1 MRGDLVYEK
10 LGEIDPELIA
20 DALPDAVPLY
30 RLGGED
36 PKPPKKRPNLRKA
49 LVVCACLLLA
59 GLLLI
64 GGGIALSRSLEF
76 PWETDTDETPTD
88 QGKEL
93 TYQGI
98 VTIDGFGPLTDSDDL
113 ESIGNEIKARF
124 TAATPA
130 DVCDCIR
137 DLKIQIGED
146 ALTYNRD
153 HGCFR
158 DGKTGKVYRLRD
170 EDRAYMEE
178 LLVMLEPPVIMDYT
192 HATLH
197 PLDDYTCTVSL
208 VKNEDYPNLYEIKD
222 IYLRSMAKGSD
233 YRTDSFREIPDRD
246 SFYCGT
252 IPEDAPGGDYELVV
266 SLFTPYTGRYTELT
280 LTSRTPAV
288 TVAAHEKEPRYA
300 FFYECEK
307 NIYRKGETV
316 GLTAGLINRG
326 DDIYRWSTELSILPT
341 VTLRTVLDGETLTY
355 PMTTGLEL
363 DWSGELYHMTY
374 NESSKAQFW
383 TVTPYSLPVG
393 MYDLVLSFEG
403 HEEVF
408 ENVLA
413 VTDRDIDHEFEINY
427 SIKESPILTEG
438 KALTLQIRV
447 TLRGGDLYR
456 YGSSTCFLPDKLFF
470 ACETEDAFG
479 HISPRLTHLQ
489 ADADGNGIGPIVE
502 DGMHTRLWREGETK
516 TFTYAVEFD
525 PNSQED
531 IMIAGE
537 YDLTVGYDGETPIIF
552 ENALAVTD
560 PDAPHGFAVDYS
572 FTPKEGTV
580 DDSVHTVTNNG
591 TGTFILRITHD
602 GDTLYRYGYD
612 DCLRPDSVMLY
623 RQEGESVGESATI
636 FYTTHTEKTKSL
648 WAWENDVTQSFLYEW
663 DWSREPIEPGSY
675 TLQVIY
681 RDGDGGIQLH
691 LTLEGALTVVA
702 P

>member
-36 PKPPKKRPNLRKA
+36 PKPPKKRPNFRKA

-59 GLLLI
+59 GLLLV

-76 PWETDTDETPTD
+76 PWETDTDEAPTD

-93 TYQGI
+93 TYHGT
-98 VTIDGFGPLTDSDDL
+98 VTIDGLPPLTGSDDL
-113 ESIGNEIKARF
+113 TAVGDEIKARF
-124 TAATPA
+124 SAATLLEDA
-130 DVCDCIR
+130 CKCDR
-137 DLKIQIGED
+137 DLSIQIGED
-146 ALTYNRD
+146 ALAYNRD

-197 PLDDYTCTVSL
+197 PLDAYTCTVSL
-208 VKNEDYPNLYEIKD
+208 VKNENFPNVYEIKE
-222 IYLRSMAKGSD
+222 IYLRATAEGSD
-233 YRTDSFREIPDRD
+233 YRTDRFREIFDRD

-252 IPEDAPGGDYELVV
+252 IPEDAPEGDYELVV
-266 SLFTPYTGRYTELT
+266 YLFTPYTGMYTELT
-280 LTSRTPAV
+280 LTSPTPAV
-288 TVAAHEKEPRYA
+288 TVTAHEKEPRYD

-307 NIYRKGETV
+307 RIFRQDEAIS
-316 GLTAGLINRG
+316 LTAGLINSG

-383 TVTPYSLPVG
+383 WIAPDRLPVG
-393 MYDLVLSFEG
+393 IYDLVLSFEG
-403 HEEVF
+403 HEEV
-408 ENVLA
+408 
-413 VTDRDIDHEFEINY
+413 Y
-427 SIKESPILTEG
+427 P
-438 KALTLQIRV
+438 RV
-447 TLRGGDLYR
+447 I
-456 YGSSTCFLPDKLFF
+456 
-470 ACETEDAFG
+470 A
-479 HISPRLTHLQ
+479 
-489 ADADGNGIGPIVE
+489 IV
-502 DGMHTRLWREGETK
+502 
-516 TFTYAVEFD
+516 D
-525 PNSQED
+525 PN
-531 IMIAGE
+531 
-537 YDLTVGYDGETPIIF
+537 
-552 ENALAVTD
+552 
-560 PDAPHGFAVDYS
+560 APHGFAVDYS
-572 FTPKEGTV
+572 FTPKEGTP

-612 DCLRPDSVMLY
+612 DCLRPDSVKLY

-636 FYTTHTEKTKSL
+636 FYTTHTEKTKAL

>member
-20 DALPDAVPLY
+20 DALPNAVPLY

-49 LVVCACLLLA
+49 LVICACLLLA
-59 GLLLI
+59 GLLLV
-64 GGGIALSRSLEF
+64 GGGIALSRTLEF

-98 VTIDGFGPLTDSDDL
+98 VTIGGFGPLTDSDDL
-113 ESIGNEIKARF
+113 ESMGNQIKARF
-124 TAATPA
+124 SAATPA

-146 ALTYNRD
+146 SLTYNRD

-178 LLVMLEPPVIMDYT
+178 LVVMLEPPVIMDYT

-197 PLDDYTCTVSL
+197 PLDAYTCTVSL
-208 VKNEDYPNLYEIKD
+208 VKNEDFPNIFEIKE
-222 IYLRSMAKGSD
+222 IYLRATAEGSD

-252 IPEDAPGGDYELVV
+252 IPEDAPEGDYELVV
-266 SLFTPYTGRYTELT
+266 YLFTPYTGRYTELT
-280 LTSRTPAV
+280 LTSPTPAV
-288 TVAAHEKEPRYA
+288 TVAAHEKEPHYA

-316 GLTAGLINRG
+316 SLTAGLINRG

-355 PMTTGLEL
+355 TMSTGLEL

-383 TVTPYSLPVG
+383 WIAPDRLPVG
-393 MYDLVLSFEG
+393 VYDLVLSFEG
-403 HEEVF
+403 HEEV
-408 ENVLA
+408 
-413 VTDRDIDHEFEINY
+413 Y
-427 SIKESPILTEG
+427 P
-438 KALTLQIRV
+438 RV
-447 TLRGGDLYR
+447 I
-456 YGSSTCFLPDKLFF
+456 
-470 ACETEDAFG
+470 A
-479 HISPRLTHLQ
+479 
-489 ADADGNGIGPIVE
+489 IV
-502 DGMHTRLWREGETK
+502 
-516 TFTYAVEFD
+516 D
-525 PNSQED
+525 PN
-531 IMIAGE
+531 
-537 YDLTVGYDGETPIIF
+537 
-552 ENALAVTD
+552 
-560 PDAPHGFAVDYS
+560 APHGFAVDYS
-572 FTPKEGTV
+572 FTPKEGTP

-612 DCLRPDSVMLY
+612 DCLRPDSVKLY

-636 FYTTHTEKTKSL
+636 FYATHTEKTKAL
-648 WAWENDVTQSFLYEW
+648 WAWENDETKSFLYEW

>member
-10 LGEIDPELIA
+10 LGEIDEDLIA

-36 PKPPKKRPNLRKA
+36 PKPSKKRLNFRKA
-49 LVVCACLLLA
+49 LVICACLLLA
-59 GLLLI
+59 GLLLV
-64 GGGIALSRSLEF
+64 GGGIALSRTLEF

-98 VTIDGFGPLTDSDDL
+98 VTIGGFGPLTDSDDL
-113 ESIGNEIKARF
+113 ESMGNQIKARF
-124 TAATPA
+124 SAATPA

-146 ALTYNRD
+146 SLTYNRD

-178 LLVMLEPPVIMDYT
+178 LVVMLEPPVIMDYT

-197 PLDDYTCTVSL
+197 PLDAYTCTVSL
-208 VKNEDYPNLYEIKD
+208 VKNEDFPNIFEIKE
-222 IYLRSMAKGSD
+222 IYLRATAEGSD

-252 IPEDAPGGDYELVV
+252 IPEDAPEGDYELVV
-266 SLFTPYTGRYTELT
+266 YLFTPYTGRYTELT
-280 LTSRTPAV
+280 LTSPTPAV
-288 TVAAHEKEPRYA
+288 TVAAHEKEPHYA

-316 GLTAGLINRG
+316 SLTAGLINRG

-355 PMTTGLEL
+355 TMSTGLEL

-383 TVTPYSLPVG
+383 WIAPDRLPVG
-393 MYDLVLSFEG
+393 VYDLVLSFEG
-403 HEEVF
+403 HEEV
-408 ENVLA
+408 
-413 VTDRDIDHEFEINY
+413 Y
-427 SIKESPILTEG
+427 P
-438 KALTLQIRV
+438 RV
-447 TLRGGDLYR
+447 I
-456 YGSSTCFLPDKLFF
+456 
-470 ACETEDAFG
+470 A
-479 HISPRLTHLQ
+479 
-489 ADADGNGIGPIVE
+489 IV
-502 DGMHTRLWREGETK
+502 
-516 TFTYAVEFD
+516 D
-525 PNSQED
+525 PN
-531 IMIAGE
+531 
-537 YDLTVGYDGETPIIF
+537 
-552 ENALAVTD
+552 
-560 PDAPHGFAVDYS
+560 APHGFAVDYS
-572 FTPKEGTV
+572 FTPKEGAV
-580 DDSVHTVTNNG
+580 DDSVHTVTNNS
-591 TGTFILRITHD
+591 TGTFILRVTHA

-612 DCLRPDSVMLY
+612 DCLRPDSVKLY

-636 FYTTHTEKTKSL
+636 FYATHTEKTKAL
-648 WAWENDVTQSFLYEW
+648 WAWENDETKSFLYEW
-663 DWSREPIEPGSY
+663 DWSREPIEPGTY

-681 RDGDGGIQLH
+681 RDGEGGIQLH

>member
-36 PKPPKKRPNLRKA
+36 PKPSKKRLNFRKA
-49 LVVCACLLLA
+49 LVICACLLLA
-59 GLLLI
+59 GLLLV
-64 GGGIALSRSLEF
+64 GGGIALSRTLEF

-98 VTIDGFGPLTDSDDL
+98 VTIGGFGPLTDSDDL
-113 ESIGNEIKARF
+113 ESIGNQIKARF
-124 TAATPA
+124 SAATPA

-146 ALTYNRD
+146 SLTYNRD

-178 LLVMLEPPVIMDYT
+178 LVVMLEPPVIMDYT

-197 PLDDYTCTVSL
+197 PLDAYTCTVSL
-208 VKNEDYPNLYEIKD
+208 VKNEDYPNVYEIKE
-222 IYLRSMAKGSD
+222 IYLRATAEGSD
-233 YRTDSFREIPDRD
+233 YRTDSFREILDRD

-252 IPEDAPGGDYELVV
+252 IPEDAPEGDYELVV
-266 SLFTPYTGRYTELT
+266 YLFTPYTGRYTELT
-280 LTSRTPAV
+280 LTSPTPAV
-288 TVAAHEKEPRYA
+288 TVAAHEKEPHYA

-316 GLTAGLINRG
+316 SLTAGLINRG

-355 PMTTGLEL
+355 TMSTGLEL

-383 TVTPYSLPVG
+383 WIAPDRLPVG
-393 MYDLVLSFEG
+393 VYDLVLSFEG
-403 HEEVF
+403 HEEV
-408 ENVLA
+408 
-413 VTDRDIDHEFEINY
+413 Y
-427 SIKESPILTEG
+427 P
-438 KALTLQIRV
+438 RV
-447 TLRGGDLYR
+447 I
-456 YGSSTCFLPDKLFF
+456 
-470 ACETEDAFG
+470 A
-479 HISPRLTHLQ
+479 
-489 ADADGNGIGPIVE
+489 IV
-502 DGMHTRLWREGETK
+502 
-516 TFTYAVEFD
+516 D
-525 PNSQED
+525 PN
-531 IMIAGE
+531 
-537 YDLTVGYDGETPIIF
+537 
-552 ENALAVTD
+552 
-560 PDAPHGFAVDYS
+560 APHGFAVDYS

-591 TGTFILRITHD
+591 TGTFILRVTHA

-612 DCLRPDSVMLY
+612 DCLRPDSVKLY

-636 FYTTHTEKTKSL
+636 FYATHTEKTKAL
-648 WAWENDVTQSFLYEW
+648 WAWENDETKSFLYEW
-663 DWSREPIEPGSY
+663 DWSREPIEPGTY

-681 RDGDGGIQLH
+681 RDGDGGIQLN

>member
-1 MRGDLVYEK
+1 MVDR
-10 LGEIDPELIA
+10 
-20 DALPDAVPLY
+20 DAVY
-30 RLGGED
+30 R
-36 PKPPKKRPNLRKA
+36 
-49 LVVCACLLLA
+49 
-59 GLLLI
+59 
-64 GGGIALSRSLEF
+64 
-76 PWETDTDETPTD
+76 
-88 QGKEL
+88 
-93 TYQGI
+93 
-98 VTIDGFGPLTDSDDL
+98 
-113 ESIGNEIKARF
+113 
-124 TAATPA
+124 
-130 DVCDCIR
+130 
-137 DLKIQIGED
+137 
-146 ALTYNRD
+146 
-153 HGCFR
+153 
-158 DGKTGKVYRLRD
+158 
-170 EDRAYMEE
+170 
-178 LLVMLEPPVIMDYT
+178 
-192 HATLH
+192 
-197 PLDDYTCTVSL
+197 VS
-208 VKNEDYPNLYEIKD
+208 
-222 IYLRSMAKGSD
+222 
-233 YRTDSFREIPDRD
+233 
-246 SFYCGT
+246 
-252 IPEDAPGGDYELVV
+252 IPEDAPLGDYELVV
-266 SLFTPYTGRYTELT
+266 RMHSDHSVGNTDLEII
-280 LTSRTPAV
+280 SRTPAV
-288 TVAAHEKEPRYA
+288 TVAAHEKEPHYA

-316 GLTAGLINRG
+316 SITAGLINRG

-355 PMTTGLEL
+355 TMSTGLEL

-374 NESSKAQFW
+374 NQPSKAQFW
-383 TVTPYSLPVG
+383 TVTPDSLPVG

-413 VTDRDIDHEFEINY
+413 VTERDVDHEFEINY

-489 ADADGNGIGPIVE
+489 ADADGNGSGAIVE

-531 IMIAGE
+531 ILIAGE
-537 YDLTVGYDGETPIIF
+537 YDLTVGYDGETPIVF

-560 PDAPHGFAVDYS
+560 PDAPHGFEVDYS
-572 FTPKEGTV
+572 FIPKDGTV
-580 DDSVHTVTNNG
+580 DDFVHTVTNNS
-591 TGTFILRITHD
+591 TGTFILRITHA

-612 DCLRPDSVMLY
+612 DCLRPDSVKLY

-636 FYTTHTEKTKSL
+636 FYTTHTEKTKAL

>member
-59 GLLLI
+59 GLLLV

-93 TYQGI
+93 TYQGT
-98 VTIDGFGPLTDSDDL
+98 VAIDGLPPFTGSDDL
-113 ESIGNEIKARF
+113 TAMGDEIKARF
-124 TAATPA
+124 SAATPA

-146 ALTYNRD
+146 SLSYNRD

-178 LLVMLEPPVIMDYT
+178 LVVMLEPPVIMDYT

-197 PLDDYTCTVSL
+197 PLDAYTCTVSL
-208 VKNEDYPNLYEIKD
+208 VKYEDYPNIFKIKE
-222 IYLRSMAKGSD
+222 IYLRATAEGSD

-252 IPEDAPGGDYELVV
+252 IPEEAPLGDYELVV
-266 SLFTPYTGRYTELT
+266 HLFTPYTGRYTELT
-280 LTSRTPAV
+280 LTSPTPAV
-288 TVAAHEKEPRYA
+288 TVAAHEKEPQYA

-316 GLTAGLINRG
+316 SLTAGLINRG

-355 PMTTGLEL
+355 TMSTGLEL

-383 TVTPYSLPVG
+383 WIAPDRLPVG
-393 MYDLVLSFEG
+393 IYDLVLSFEG
-403 HEEVF
+403 HEEV
-408 ENVLA
+408 
-413 VTDRDIDHEFEINY
+413 Y
-427 SIKESPILTEG
+427 P
-438 KALTLQIRV
+438 RV
-447 TLRGGDLYR
+447 I
-456 YGSSTCFLPDKLFF
+456 
-470 ACETEDAFG
+470 A
-479 HISPRLTHLQ
+479 
-489 ADADGNGIGPIVE
+489 IV
-502 DGMHTRLWREGETK
+502 
-516 TFTYAVEFD
+516 D
-525 PNSQED
+525 PN
-531 IMIAGE
+531 
-537 YDLTVGYDGETPIIF
+537 
-552 ENALAVTD
+552 
-560 PDAPHGFAVDYS
+560 APHGFAVDYS

-612 DCLRPDSVMLY
+612 DCLRPDSVKLY

-636 FYTTHTEKTKSL
+636 FYTTHTEKTKAL

>member
-49 LVVCACLLLA
+49 LVICACLLLA
-59 GLLLI
+59 GLLLV
-64 GGGIALSRSLEF
+64 GGGIALSRTLEF

-98 VTIDGFGPLTDSDDL
+98 VTIGGFGPLTDSDDL
-113 ESIGNEIKARF
+113 ESMGNQIKARF
-124 TAATPA
+124 SAATPA

-146 ALTYNRD
+146 SLTYNRD

-178 LLVMLEPPVIMDYT
+178 LVVMLEPPVIMDYT

-197 PLDDYTCTVSL
+197 PLDAYTCTVSL
-208 VKNEDYPNLYEIKD
+208 VKNEDFPNIFEIKE
-222 IYLRSMAKGSD
+222 IYLRATAEGSD

-252 IPEDAPGGDYELVV
+252 IPEDAPEGDYELVV
-266 SLFTPYTGRYTELT
+266 YLFTPYTGRYTELT
-280 LTSRTPAV
+280 LTSPTPAV
-288 TVAAHEKEPRYA
+288 TVAAHEKEPHYA

-316 GLTAGLINRG
+316 SLTAGLINRG

-355 PMTTGLEL
+355 TMSTGLEL

-383 TVTPYSLPVG
+383 WIAPDRLPVG
-393 MYDLVLSFEG
+393 VYDLVLSFEG
-403 HEEVF
+403 HEEV
-408 ENVLA
+408 
-413 VTDRDIDHEFEINY
+413 Y
-427 SIKESPILTEG
+427 P
-438 KALTLQIRV
+438 RV
-447 TLRGGDLYR
+447 I
-456 YGSSTCFLPDKLFF
+456 
-470 ACETEDAFG
+470 A
-479 HISPRLTHLQ
+479 
-489 ADADGNGIGPIVE
+489 IV
-502 DGMHTRLWREGETK
+502 
-516 TFTYAVEFD
+516 D
-525 PNSQED
+525 PN
-531 IMIAGE
+531 
-537 YDLTVGYDGETPIIF
+537 
-552 ENALAVTD
+552 
-560 PDAPHGFAVDYS
+560 APHGFAVDYS
-572 FTPKEGTV
+572 FTPKEGAV

-636 FYTTHTEKTKSL
+636 FYTTHTEKTKAL

>member
-1 MRGDLVYEK
+1 MRGDLVFEK

-36 PKPPKKRPNLRKA
+36 PKPPKKHPNLRKA

-59 GLLLI
+59 GLFLV

-93 TYQGI
+93 TYQGT
-98 VTIDGFGPLTDSDDL
+98 VTIDGLPPLTGSDDL
-113 ESIGNEIKARF
+113 TAMGDEIKARF
-124 TAATPA
+124 SAATLLE
-130 DVCDCIR
+130 DVCECDR
-137 DLKIQIGED
+137 DLPIQIGED
-146 ALTYNRD
+146 SLTYNRD

-170 EDRAYMEE
+170 EDRAYMED
-178 LLVMLEPPVIMDYT
+178 LLAMLEPPVIMDYT

-197 PLDDYTCTVSL
+197 PLDAYTCTVSL
-208 VKNEDYPNLYEIKD
+208 AENEKFPNIFKVKE
-222 IYLRSMAKGSD
+222 IYLRPTAEGSD
-233 YRTDSFREIPDRD
+233 YRTDSFREILDRD

-252 IPEDAPGGDYELVV
+252 IPEDAPLGDYELVV

-280 LTSRTPAV
+280 LTSPTPAV
-288 TVAAHEKEPRYA
+288 TVAAHEKEPHYA

-316 GLTAGLINRG
+316 SLTAGLINRG

-341 VTLRTVLDGETLTY
+341 VTLRTVRDGETLTY

-374 NESSKAQFW
+374 NEPSKYEFW
-383 TVTPYSLPVG
+383 TVTPDSLPVG
-393 MYDLVLSFEG
+393 VYDLVLSFEG
-403 HEEVF
+403 HERVF

-427 SIKESPILTEG
+427 FIKESPILTEG
-438 KALTLQIRV
+438 VALTLQIRV

-456 YGSSTCFLPDKLFF
+456 HGSSTCFLPDKLFF

-479 HISPRLTHLQ
+479 HISPKLTHLQ
-489 ADADGNGIGPIVE
+489 VDADGNGSGPIVE
-502 DGMHTRLWREGETK
+502 DGIHIRLWREGETK
-516 TFTYAVEFD
+516 IFTYEVRID
-525 PNSQED
+525 GNGGLGD
-531 IMIAGE
+531 VIAGE
-537 YDLTVGYDGETPIIF
+537 YDLTVGYDGETPIVF
-552 ENALAVTD
+552 E
-560 PDAPHGFAVDYS
+560 
-572 FTPKEGTV
+572 K
-580 DDSVHTVTNNG
+580 
-591 TGTFILRITHD
+591 
-602 GDTLYRYGYD
+602 
-612 DCLRPDSVMLY
+612 
-623 RQEGESVGESATI
+623 
-636 FYTTHTEKTKSL
+636 
-648 WAWENDVTQSFLYEW
+648 
-663 DWSREPIEPGSY
+663 
-675 TLQVIY
+675 
-681 RDGDGGIQLH
+681 
-691 LTLEGALTVVA
+691 ALTAVA